1 MDVEEIETT
10 AELERLRDNYLSLI
24 EKCLTGTIYEDLPL
38 KVLGTQ
44 GYDPSLREVGRDW
57 PSIAHTM
64 IGVKRLRNLRTI
76 VETVI
81 RSGVPG
87 DLIEAG
93 VWRGGACILM
103 RAVLQVYGITDRH
116 VWIADSFKG
125 VPPPNAETYPA
136 DRESTYHTFFDLSV
150 PVDTVRRNIDK
161 YGLLDGQIV
170 FLEGWFKDTLPT
182 APIERLAVLRLD
194 GDLYE
199 STIVALNAL
208 YDKVS
213 VGGYVIVDDYHVVA
227 GCRKAI
233 SDFLAERGIAPD
245 LLEIDGVGVFWQK
258 TVRG

>member
-233 SDFLAERGIAPD
+233 SDFLADPAE
-245 LLEIDGVGVFWQK
+245 L
-258 TVRG
+258 